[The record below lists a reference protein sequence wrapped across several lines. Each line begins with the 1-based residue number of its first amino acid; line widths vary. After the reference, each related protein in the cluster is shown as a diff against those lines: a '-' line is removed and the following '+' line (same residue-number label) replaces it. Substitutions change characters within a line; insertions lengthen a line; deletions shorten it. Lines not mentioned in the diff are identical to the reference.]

1 MPDSFIER
9 TRAKRAELIADRE
22 RLEGE
27 RRRLAE
33 RIDALDG
40 DIAQID
46 GHLDFYVA
54 TMEVAGSPTPMA
66 APKYGNLKKMTVVQ
80 GCEAILR
87 AEGGKA
93 KATLIRDLLVKAGK
107 LRGSSR
113 NNYAT
118 IVQAMKRFPEKFY
131 NVTGSGEW
139 RLAGYDAATTT
150 VRPPRSISVPPNGE
164 RAVERESD
172 EEPNNDLPSPLRTSD
187 YLSQGTDPVVLTPLG
202 G

>member
-9 TRAKRAELIADRE
+9 TRTKRAELIADRE
-22 RLEGE
+22 RLEDE

-33 RIDALDG
+33 RIDGVDVE
-40 DIAQID
+40 IARID

-54 TMEVAGSPTPMA
+54 TMEVAGPPSPMA
-66 APKYGNLKKMTVVQ
+66 TPKYGNLKKMTVVQ

-93 KATLIRDLLVKAGK
+93 KATLIRDMLVKSGK
-107 LRGSSR
+107 LRGSAR

-118 IVQAMKRFPEKFY
+118 IVQAMKRSPEKFY
-131 NVTGSGEW
+131 NDKGTGEW

-150 VRPPRSISVPPNGE
+150 VRPPRPLFSSQEATVPNGGQS
-164 RAVERESD
+164 VE
-172 EEPNNDLPSPLRTSD
+172 
-187 YLSQGTDPVVLTPLG
+187 LSQEFSDLLAEPGWTRLG
-202 G
+202 QGG